1 MMPSSELMSS
11 SLKSSSCV
19 MLHRLAENSRMDF
32 SFETQFRSAA
42 FLSAF
47 DEKTMGVCS
56 LSYLYTMFPICCHC
70 CCFFSQQQGCNKNS
84 TIQAQ
89 FVRNEIGDN
98 CP

>member
-1 MMPSSELMSS
+1 MMPSSELMPS

-32 SFETQFRSAA
+32 SFESQFKSAA

-56 LSYLYTMFPICCHC
+56 LSYLYTMFPISPVALP
-70 CCFFSQQQGCNKNS
+70 FFFTRVLLLRKY
-84 TIQAQ
+84 
-89 FVRNEIGDN
+89 
-98 CP
+98 